1 MRFTTIFLTVLAD
14 SIVSKKTVL
23 FLKVMPDYYK
33 SARHLIAVDCII
45 FGYDII
51 EKEIK
56 LLLFKRMFEPAKGK
70 WSLAGGFVEKD
81 ESLDEAAIRILRKL
95 TGLDSVYMKQSYA
108 YGETGRDPG
117 DRVVSVA
124 YFALITLRDI
134 NKELAEQNGVSWC
147 SLTKLPELIFD
158 HSLMIRK
165 ALNDLQN
172 QIKIKPVGFEL
183 LPEKF
188 TLVQLQDLYEAIY
201 QRIIDKRNFRKKILS
216 MGILEKLDEKERET
230 SKKGAYYFKF
240 NEDTYKRLKQNGFY
254 FSLDVN

>member
-1 MRFTTIFLTVLAD
+1 MNIYPN
-14 SIVSKKTVL
+14 SHK
-23 FLKVMPDYYK
+23 
-33 SARHLIAVDCII
+33 HLLAVDCII

-56 LLLFKRMFEPAKGK
+56 LLLSKRIFEPAKGK
-70 WSLAGGFVEKD
+70 WSLAGGFVETD
-81 ESLDEAAIRILRKL
+81 ESLDEAASRILRNL
-95 TGLDSVYMKQSYA
+95 TGLDSVYLKQSYA
-108 YGETGRDPG
+108 YGEKERDPG

-124 YFALITLRDI
+124 YFALIPIRDI
-134 NKELAEQNGVSWC
+134 DKELADQNGVSWR
-147 SLTKLPELIFD
+147 SLSRLPDLIFD
-158 HSLMIRK
+158 HPLMVKR
-165 ALNDLQN
+165 ALSNLQN

-201 QRIIDKRNFRKKILS
+201 QRKVDKRNFRKKILS

-240 NEDTYKRLKQNGFY
+240 NELTYNDLIQNGFY
-254 FSLDVN
+254 FNLDVS

>member
-1 MRFTTIFLTVLAD
+1 
-14 SIVSKKTVL
+14 
-23 FLKVMPDYYK
+23 MPHYYK
-33 SARHLIAVDCII
+33 SSRHFIAVDCII
-45 FGYDII
+45 FGYDIL

-81 ESLDEAAIRILRKL
+81 ESLDEAASRILRKL

-108 YGETGRDPG
+108 YGETDRDPG
-117 DRVVSVA
+117 ARVVSVA

-134 NKELAEQNGVSWC
+134 NKELAKHNGVSWR
-147 SLTKLPELIFD
+147 SLSKLPDLIFD
-158 HSLMIRK
+158 HPEMIKR
-165 ALNDLQN
+165 ALTDLQN
-172 QIKIKPVGFEL
+172 QVKIKPVGFEL

-201 QRIIDKRNFRKKILS
+201 QRKIDKRNFRKKILS
-216 MGILEKLDEKERET
+216 MGILEKLEEKERET
-230 SKKGAYYFKF
+230 SKKGAYYYKF
-240 NEDTYKRLKQNGFY
+240 NEDTYKNLKQNGFY